1 MTVADIPGEAPFINL
16 ADPNLSIRSPEV
28 KAARAK
34 SWYARTPYGIAVLRY
49 HDVRKLLLDRA
60 LRQGSHAW
68 PALNNVTGSF
78 ADWWARTILVQEGDD
93 HARLRRL
100 VNPAFAPR
108 LVESLKPQF
117 VNIADELTDAFAARG
132 TCDFMAEFANPYA
145 SRVMCLMLGLPQDE
159 ADHLA
164 MLAVDMGLALG
175 VDFKAHE
182 AKIDAATDAM
192 YAYAD
197 ELVAKRRGA
206 RGDDF
211 MSVLVAA
218 KDDND
223 KLSDDE
229 LRDMILMLIF
239 AGIDTTR
246 NQLGLG
252 IAMFF
257 DHPEQWRLL
266 AEQPDLAP
274 KAVEEIMRV
283 RPTITWVTREA
294 VRDLDYN
301 GLAIKQGTTL
311 HMISEAAGT
320 DPDIFAP
327 GFDITADRQ
336 RHFGFGGGIHHCLGH
351 AVARSDM
358 AVALQVLPRRLVNI
372 RPDGAGTWLPD
383 SGNTGPMTLPI
394 AFDPAPSTR
403 DHSPKVRL
411 PSRAS

>member
-1 MTVADIPGEAPFINL
+1 MTVSDTLEAAPFINL
-16 ADPNLSIRSPEV
+16 ADPALSIRSAEV
-28 KAARAK
+28 KAAREV

-49 HDVRKLLLDRA
+49 QDVRKLLLDRN

-68 PALNNVTGSF
+68 PALNNVTGVF
-78 ADWWARTILVQEGDD
+78 ADWWARTILVQEGED

-100 VNPAFAPR
+100 VNPAFSPR
-108 LVESLKPQF
+108 LVEGLQPQF
-117 VNIADELTDAFAARG
+117 ARMANALTDAFAARG

-159 ADHLA
+159 AAHLA
-164 MLAVDMGLALG
+164 ELSINMGLALG
-175 VDFKAHE
+175 VDFKANE
-182 AKIDAATDAM
+182 ARIDAATEAM

-197 ELVAKRRGA
+197 ALVANRRSA
-206 RGDDF
+206 KGDDF

-218 KDDND
+218 NDDND
-223 KLSDDE
+223 RLSDDE

-252 IAMFF
+252 ISMFL
-257 DHPEQWRLL
+257 DHPDQWRLL
-266 AEQPDLAP
+266 AEKPELAP

-294 VRDLDYN
+294 VRDFDYN
-301 GLAIKQGTTL
+301 GLPIRTGTTL
-311 HMISEAAGT
+311 HLISEAAGT
-320 DPDIFAP
+320 DPEIFAA
-327 GFDITADRQ
+327 GFDITAERQ

-358 AVALQVLPRRLVNI
+358 AVALTVLPSRLKSI
-372 RPDGAGTWLPD
+372 RAAGEGTWLPD
-383 SGNTGPMTLPI
+383 SGNTGPVSLPI
-394 AFDPAPSTR
+394 AFDPGA
-403 DHSPKVRL
+403 
-411 PSRAS
+411 